1 MYGKFSG
8 HCNRIR
14 TVQSNYGS
22 NFRNVNIMNYR
33 IKFVNR
39 WCQVIYVTKEFSNE
53 NHFNNYLNFMNAKYG
68 YELDEVWNNNN

>member
-1 MYGKFSG
+1 
-8 HCNRIR
+8 
-14 TVQSNYGS
+14 
-22 NFRNVNIMNYR
+22 MNYR

-68 YELDEVWNNNN
+68 YELDEVWNKN